1 MLVNFIVD
9 LFNMK
14 TTQIGTFCKEFEE
27 AIYLSDLKSLYAT
40 LNLLYALKKILI
52 NSEQFQMIEGELNKL
67 QRYHNL
73 SKRLTKS
80 IGKK

>member
-40 LNLLYALKKILI
+40 LNLLYALKK
-52 NSEQFQMIEGELNKL
+52 
-67 QRYHNL
+67 Y
-73 SKRLTKS
+73 
-80 IGKK
+80 